1 VVGLVVA
8 FSLSSTLVKR
18 ADSPGVLIAFWRM
31 VTVSIIWNA
40 LLWSTG
46 RHITMENV
54 RQVWL
59 PGIFFGLNLAVFF
72 VGATH
77 NSVANAALIG
87 SLAPFLIVPAGAYFF
102 KEYIHP
108 RALVFAVIAFGGVAL
123 VLLSAPPIGDASLEG
138 NVFGFVAMLLLVSY
152 VVSIKRFRQDMDV
165 TTFMATIC
173 PIATVAVLPIAI
185 AHGDVFGMSSTG
197 WRYMLILA
205 LTSGVIAQGL
215 RVYAQK
221 TIQIGTIAIAE
232 VAQPALAV
240 VWSFLLL
247 GEVVNVRQAIGIAI
261 VMGGL
266 LAFVVL
272 HQRGDP
278 ASRSERS
285 GHLPDQAGV
294 GPIALGDEVRRGV
307 HAPVGGREQ
316 DLRFGGI
323 SALGRDTRESVERE
337 DLDGSV
343 VVEPSLVEDV
353 GEPVL
358 RTGDSVL
365 GVERRE

>member
-1 VVGLVVA
+1 MPTSPRRRSALSARTLGVLAVVGLVVA

-18 ADSPGVLIAFWRM
+18 ADSPGVLVAFWRM
-31 VTVSIIWNA
+31 VTVSVIWNA

-46 RHITMENV
+46 RRVTAENL
-54 RQVWL
+54 RQVFV

-72 VGATH
+72 AGATH

-102 KEYIHP
+102 REFIHP
-108 RALVFAVIAFGGVAL
+108 RALVFAVLAFGGTAL
-123 VLLSAPPIGDASLEG
+123 VLLSAPPNGDASLQG
-138 NVFGFVAMLLLVSY
+138 NVFGVIAMLLLVSY
-152 VVSIKRFRQDMDV
+152 VVSIKRFRQGMDV

-173 PIATVAVLPIAI
+173 PIAAVTVLPIAI
-185 AHGDVFGMSSTG
+185 AHGDVFGMSDTG
-197 WRYMLILA
+197 WKYMLILS
-205 LTSGVIAQGL
+205 LTSGVTAQGL

-221 TIQIGTIAIAE
+221 TIQIGTIGIAE

-247 GEVVNVRQAIGIAI
+247 GEVVNARQIAGIAI

-278 ASRSERS
+278 A
-285 GHLPDQAGV
+285 GQK
-294 GPIALGDEVRRGV
+294 
-307 HAPVGGREQ
+307 HAPLKEAIADRAQG
-316 DLRFGGI
+316 
-323 SALGRDTRESVERE
+323 A
-337 DLDGSV
+337 
-343 VVEPSLVEDV
+343 
-353 GEPVL
+353 PV
-358 RTGDSVL
+358 
-365 GVERRE
+365 